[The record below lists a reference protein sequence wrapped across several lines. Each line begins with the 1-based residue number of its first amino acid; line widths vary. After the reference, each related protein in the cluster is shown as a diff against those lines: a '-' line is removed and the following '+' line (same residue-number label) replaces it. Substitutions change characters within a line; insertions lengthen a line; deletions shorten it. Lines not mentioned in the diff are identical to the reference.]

1 MTVTR
6 RQSTLLLGAAAL
18 AAIAPLPS
26 MAQSGKKLTV
36 LVGFPAGGAV
46 DAVARAMTE
55 TLRTA
60 GYTVIIDNKTGAGGR
75 LATDALL
82 AAPADGQTIMLTP
95 GGNLTIYPHI
105 YSKLRYDVQK
115 DLVPLAT
122 ACEFQF
128 GLAAGPGTPA
138 KTLKEFLVWAKA
150 NPGKASF
157 GTPGA
162 GTGMHFLGVQL
173 AKEAQVELTH
183 IPYRGGAPAMVDVI
197 GGNLPTLFTTLPNLL
212 QQYKGGKLRILG
224 FSGDKR
230 MAALP
235 EVPTF
240 KEQGFPDLTMSEM
253 FLFVARAQ
261 MPPALQKELA
271 GALSAAVRSKDV
283 TQALEKAEF
292 DPLVMEPAA
301 ISKRLH
307 EETARWAAVVKSTGY
322 KAED

>member
-1 MTVTR
+1 MAFNR
-6 RQSTLLLGAAAL
+6 RFALQLLAAAAL
-18 AAIAPLPS
+18 SALVVSPTQ
-26 MAQSGKKLTV
+26 AQTGKKLTI

-55 TLRTA
+55 TLRGA

-75 LATDALL
+75 LATDTLL

-105 YSKLRYDVQK
+105 YSKLRYDALK
-115 DLVPLAT
+115 DFVPLAT

-128 GLAAGPGTPA
+128 GLATGPGTPA
-138 KTLKEFLVWAKA
+138 KTLKEFIAWAKA

-173 AKEAQVELTH
+173 AKDAKIDLVH

-197 GGNLPTLFTTLPNLL
+197 GGNLPSLFTTLPNLL
-212 QQYKGGKLRILG
+212 QQHKAGKVRILG
-224 FSGDKR
+224 FSGESR
-230 MAALP
+230 LP
-235 EVPTF
+235 SLPDVPTF
-240 KEQGFPDLTMSEM
+240 KEQRLPNLTMSEM
-253 FLFVARAQ
+253 FVFMAHANT
-261 MPPALQKELA
+261 PPALQKELA

-283 TQALEKAEF
+283 TQALAKAEF
-292 DPLVMEPAA
+292 EPLVMEPAA
-301 ISKRLH
+301 IGKRL
-307 EETARWAAVVKSTGY
+307 ETESARWASVVKSTGY

>member
-1 MTVTR
+1 MAMTR
-6 RQSTLLLGAAAL
+6 RLSTLLLGATAL

-26 MAQSGKKLTV
+26 LAQTGKKLTI

-46 DAVARAMTE
+46 DAVARSMTE

-60 GYTVIIDNKTGAGGR
+60 GYTVIVENKTGAGGR
-75 LATDALL
+75 MATDALL

-95 GGNLTIYPHI
+95 GGNLTIYPNI
-105 YSKLRYDVQK
+105 YSKLRYDVAR
-115 DLVPLAT
+115 DLVPIAT

-162 GTGMHFLGVQL
+162 GTAMHFLGVQL
-173 AKEAQVELTH
+173 AKDAQVELTH

-197 GGNLPTLFTTLPNLL
+197 GGNLPALFTTLPNLL

-224 FSGDKR
+224 FSGAQR

-235 EVPTF
+235 EIPTF
-240 KEQGFPDLTMSEM
+240 KEQGFPNLTMSEM
-253 FLFVARAQ
+253 FLFVAKAQ
-261 MPPALQKELA
+261 TPPAQQKELA
-271 GALSAAVRSKDV
+271 SALAAAVRSKDV
-283 TQALEKAEF
+283 ILALEKAEF
-292 DPLVMEPAA
+292 EPLIMEQSA
-301 ISKRLH
+301 ITKRLQA
-307 EETARWAAVVKSTGY
+307 ETANWAAVVKSTGY

>member
-1 MTVTR
+1 MAMTR
-6 RQSTLLLGAAAL
+6 RLSTLLLGATAL
-18 AAIAPLPS
+18 AAISPLP
-26 MAQSGKKLTV
+26 ALGQTGKKLTI

-173 AKEAQVELTH
+173 AKEAQVEMTH

-230 MAALP
+230 MAALA
-235 EVPTF
+235 EIPTF

-261 MPPALQKELA
+261 MPPAQQKELA
-271 GALSAAVRSKDV
+271 SALSAAVRSKEV

-292 DPLVMEPAA
+292 EPLAMEQAS
-301 ISKRLH
+301 ITKRLQD
-307 EETARWAAVVKSTGY
+307 ETVRWAAVVKSTGY

>member
-1 MTVTR
+1 MAFNR
-6 RQSTLLLGAAAL
+6 RFALQLLAAAAL
-18 AAIAPLPS
+18 SALVVSPTQ
-26 MAQSGKKLTV
+26 AQTGKKLTI

-55 TLRTA
+55 TLRGA

-75 LATDALL
+75 LATDTLL

-105 YSKLRYDVQK
+105 YSKLRYDALK
-115 DLVPLAT
+115 DFVPLAT
-122 ACEFQF
+122 
-128 GLAAGPGTPA
+128 GPGTPA
-138 KTLKEFLVWAKA
+138 KTLKEFIAWAKA

-173 AKEAQVELTH
+173 AKDAKIDLVH

-197 GGNLPTLFTTLPNLL
+197 GGNLPSLFTTLPNLL
-212 QQYKGGKLRILG
+212 QQHKAG
-224 FSGDKR
+224 
-230 MAALP
+230 
-235 EVPTF
+235 
-240 KEQGFPDLTMSEM
+240 KEQGFPTLTMSEM
-253 FLFVARAQ
+253 FVFMAHANT
-261 MPPALQKELA
+261 PPALQKELA

-283 TQALEKAEF
+283 TQALAKAEF
-292 DPLVMEPAA
+292 EPLVMEPAA
-301 ISKRLH
+301 IGKRL
-307 EETARWAAVVKSTGY
+307 ETESARWASVVKSTGY